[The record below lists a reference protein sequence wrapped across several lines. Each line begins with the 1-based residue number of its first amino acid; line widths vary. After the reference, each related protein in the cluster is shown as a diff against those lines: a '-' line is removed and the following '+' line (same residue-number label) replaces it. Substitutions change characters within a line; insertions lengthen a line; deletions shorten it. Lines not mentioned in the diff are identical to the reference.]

1 MMSKRR
7 RSTSYRP
14 SPKFV
19 AGLAFVVAM
28 FAVASLAAAHV
39 VQVTTTIDIA
49 DVKSPHDFE
58 HALQAAVDDAANE
71 AIGFDPTIVALT
83 SMRVVGDQVVV
94 GILFADEDGKQMLEG
109 LASGGNGSEEPDEE
123 NPVQQTKIDI

>member
-1 MMSKRR
+1 MMSNRR
-7 RSTSYRP
+7 LSSSYRP

-28 FAVASLAAAHV
+28 LAVANLAAAHV
-39 VQVTTTIDIA
+39 VQVTTTIDIG

-58 HALQAAVDDAANE
+58 HALQAAVEDAANE

-83 SMRVVGDQVVV
+83 GMRVVGDQVVV
-94 GILFADEDGKQMLEG
+94 GILFADDAGKEMLEG
-109 LASGGNGSEEPDEE
+109 LANGGSEEPDED
-123 NPVQQTKIDI
+123 NPVQPTKIEI